1 MKHTLIATVMVG
13 VALGVAGTS
22 LRGQSQED
30 PQAKAQAVLVEVS
43 KAMGGDKAASLKSL
57 SAEGEFR
64 RTFGEREISG
74 AVELY
79 ALLPDIFQQVTVM
92 ERPDGMPGMR
102 MTMTMNGDEAFRD
115 QSGGGGFMRF
125 GGPGGPGGGPG
136 GPGGGAG
143 VVIGGQARAGGQ
155 GGPGGQRMDP
165 AVQIRTEMYRLLLGV
180 LPGNP
185 ALSKLSYAWV
195 ARAESPNGAADVI
208 DVTGPDGFKARL
220 FVDEGTH
227 LPLMLSFQQRQ
238 PMQRMA
244 PPAELKTQEERRA
257 WFEEQ
262 RAKMADAG
270 PPPMVEARVFFA
282 DYQETS
288 GVMFPHRITR
298 QVDGQVQEQITIEK
312 YKVNPSLKAAQ
323 FQKKSSE

>member
-22 LRGQSQED
+22 LRGQAQDD
-30 PQAKAQAVLVEVS
+30 PQAKAQAVLVEVA

-79 ALLPDIFQQVTVM
+79 AILPDIFQQVTVM

-136 GPGGGAG
+136 GPGG
-143 VVIGGQARAGGQ
+143 
-155 GGPGGQRMDP
+155 PGGQRMDP
-165 AVQIRTEMYRLLLGV
+165 AAQIRTEMYRLLLGV

-185 ALSKLSYAWV
+185 ALSKLTYAWA

-208 DVTGPDGFKARL
+208 DVTGPDNFKARL
-220 FVDEGTH
+220 FIDEGTR

-262 RAKMADAG
+262 RAKMAAAG

>member
-1 MKHTLIATVMVG
+1 MKQTVRAALVVGLIA
-13 VALGVAGTS
+13 GVAGTG
-22 LRGQSQED
+22 LRAQPPSD
-30 PQAKAQAVLVEVS
+30 PQARAHAVLAEVTE
-43 KAMGGDKAASLKSL
+43 ALGGAKAAALERF

-79 ALLPDIFQQVTVM
+79 AMLPDAFQQVTVM

-102 MTMTMNGDEAFRD
+102 MTVTMNGEDAFRD

-125 GGPGGPGGGPG
+125 GPGGPGGPGGGPG
-136 GPGGGAG
+136 GPGVG
-143 VVIGGQARAGGQ
+143 VTMG
-155 GGPGGQRMDP
+155 GGPGGGPGGRGERLDP
-165 AVQIRTEMYRLLLGV
+165 AVQIRSEMYRLLLGI

-185 ALSKLSYAWV
+185 ALSKLTYTWV
-195 ARAESPNGAADVI
+195 ARAESPTGAADVI
-208 DVTGPDGFKARL
+208 DVAGPDNFQARL
-220 FVDEGTH
+220 FIDESTR

-244 PPAELKTQEERRA
+244 PPADLKTQEERRA

-262 RAKMADAG
+262 RAKMAAAG
-270 PPPMVEARVFFA
+270 PPPMVDARVFFA
-282 DYQETS
+282 DYKAVN
-288 GVMFPHRITR
+288 GVTFPHRITR

-312 YKVNPSLKAAQ
+312 YKVNPSLKATQ
-323 FQKKSSE
+323 FKKKSSE

>member
-22 LRGQSQED
+22 LRGQAQED
-30 PQAKAQAVLVEVS
+30 PQAKAQAVLVEVT
-43 KAMGGDKAASLKSL
+43 KAMGGDKAAGLKSL

-64 RTFGEREISG
+64 RTFGQREISG

-79 ALLPDIFQQVTVM
+79 AILPDIFQQVTVM

-102 MTMTMNGDEAFRD
+102 MSMTMNGDDAFRD

-125 GGPGGPGGGPG
+125 GGGPGGPGGGPG
-136 GPGGGAG
+136 GPGGP
-143 VVIGGQARAGGQ
+143 GGGPGGP

-165 AVQIRTEMYRLLLGV
+165 AVQIRAELYRVLLGV

-208 DVTGPDGFKARL
+208 DVTGPDNFKARL
-220 FVDEGTH
+220 FIDENTR

-244 PPAELKTQEERRA
+244 PPADLKTQEERRA

-262 RAKMADAG
+262 RAKMAAAG

-298 QVDGQVQEQITIEK
+298 QVNGQVQEQITIEK
-312 YKVNPSLKAAQ
+312 YKVNPSLKATQ
-323 FQKKSSE
+323 FQKKSSN